1 VAEAAGLPVVVSSAI
16 ETSVGIAAGVALAA
30 ALPELE
36 YACGLG
42 TITML
47 SGDVVADPL
56 IPRNGCIDVRR
67 PEVDETSLRAHEPR
81 RAHTRELMARF
92 ETARSAYE
100 NRA

>member
-1 VAEAAGLPVVVSSAI
+1 VVSSAV

-30 ALPELE
+30 ALPELP

-42 TITML
+42 TVSML

-67 PEVDETSLRAHEPR
+67 PEVDETSLRAHQPR
-81 RAHTRELMARF
+81 EARGRELMARF
-92 ETARSAYE
+92 EKARSAYE
-100 NRA
+100 ERA